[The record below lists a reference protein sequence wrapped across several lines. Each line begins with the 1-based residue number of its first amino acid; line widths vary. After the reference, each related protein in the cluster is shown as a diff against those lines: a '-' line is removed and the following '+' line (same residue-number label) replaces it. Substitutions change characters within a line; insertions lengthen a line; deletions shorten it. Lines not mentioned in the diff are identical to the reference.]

1 MLTMDSN
8 HKSVTKPRNRLLSI
22 VQGLG
27 AAAVTLG
34 VLWFLF
40 GVPAVLLFE
49 VFF

>member
-1 MLTMDSN
+1 MLTMDTAD
-8 HKSVTKPRNRLLSI
+8 KTATKPRNRLLSVI
-22 VQGLG
+22 QVLG
-27 AAAVTLG
+27 AVAVTLG